1 VNKELAAGMLEFSKG
16 PIPTTLTVRAF
27 ELTTSDE
34 AKPTKDAAAAAK
46 DLKKVALNLFKN
58 ILG

>member
-1 VNKELAAGMLEFSKG
+1 MLEFSKG

-27 ELTTSDE
+27 ELTPSDE